1 VPAKGRFLRAEEP
14 EKTASEGANP
24 GLRRVGETT
33 KAVTSPKS
41 RNGADDTFPKLLIEL
56 ARTKGDKPAYREKEY
71 GIWQTY
77 TWRQVGEHV
86 GLLAAGLLDLGF
98 KRDDRLIVI
107 GDNRPRLYWSMCA
120 AQSLGGVPVPVYQDS
135 VAAELAYVVEHAGAR
150 FAIAENQ
157 EQVDKLREI
166 QKTVP
171 SLETIIYD
179 DPRGMRHY
187 TGLVSYAEL
196 QKRGAG
202 VLNTVPHAVATQTER
217 GQGSDDAIM
226 LYTSGTTGRPKG
238 AVLSYDNLIWA
249 AKAGA
254 DYDQLKEGD
263 ELLSYLPMAWV
274 GDHIF
279 SYAQGYVCGLIVN
292 CPESAETVM
301 TDLREIG
308 PTYYFAPPRVL
319 ENLITQVTIRMED
332 AGAIKRRLFRYFMA
346 HARRVGSGILDGK
359 WVTAKD
365 RFVYAL
371 GDLLVY
377 GPLKNMLG
385 MSRVRV
391 AYTAG
396 EAVGPE
402 IFNFYRALGVNM
414 KQLYGQT
421 EASVFVTIHPNG
433 EVFADTV
440 GKPVSEVELRIA
452 DNGEVLYRSPGVFK
466 EYFKNPQATNDAKTA
481 DGWVHTGDAGYL
493 DDRGHL
499 RIIDRAADVGK
510 LTDGTLFAPK
520 FIENKLKFFPHINEA
535 VAFGHGRDFVSAF
548 INIDMTAV
556 GDWAERRNI
565 AYASYQELAAMPA
578 VIELI
583 QSEVEQVNRDL
594 AADPRM
600 AGAQIRRFLVLQKAL
615 DADDGEL
622 TRTNKVRRGFIGERY
637 KALVDALYDGSKNA
651 HIKVEVTFE
660 DGRKGTIEGDVE
672 IRDVSEQAPLR
683 MAS

>member
-1 VPAKGRFLRAEEP
+1 MTTGRP
-14 EKTASEGANP
+14 P
-24 GLRRVGETT
+24 GRPVRESDV
-33 KAVTSPKS
+33 K
-41 RNGADDTFPKLLIEL
+41 DTFPKLLTEL
-56 ARTKGDKPAYREKEY
+56 GRDHRDRPAYREKEY
-71 GIWQTY
+71 GIWQTH

-86 GLLAAGLLDLGF
+86 GLLAAGLADLGF
-98 KRDDRLIVI
+98 RRGDRLIVV
-107 GDNRPRLYWSMCA
+107 GDNRPRLYWAMCA

-135 VAAELAYVVEHAGAR
+135 VAVELAYVVEHAGAR

-157 EQVDKLREI
+157 EQVDKLIEI

-171 SLETIIYD
+171 CLQTIIYD

-187 TGLVSYAEL
+187 EGLLSYAEV

-202 VLNTVPHAVATQTER
+202 VLNTVPHAVVTEVAK

-254 DYDQLKEGD
+254 EYDGLKAGD

-274 GDHIF
+274 GDHLF
-279 SYAQGYVCGLIVN
+279 SYAQGYVLGLVVN
-292 CPESAETVM
+292 CPESAATVM

-332 AGAIKRRLFRYFMA
+332 AGWLKRQLFQFFMT
-346 HARRVGSGILDGK
+346 HARRVGSVLLDGAA
-359 WVTAKD
+359 VSLFD
-365 RFVYAL
+365 RLLYAL

-377 GPLKNMLG
+377 GPLKNTLG

-421 EASVFVTIHPNG
+421 ESSVFVTIHPNG
-433 EVFADTV
+433 EVYSETV
-440 GKPVSEVELRIA
+440 GKPVSQVELKIA
-452 DNGEVLYRSPGVFK
+452 DTGEVLYRSPGVFK
-466 EYFKNPQATNDAKTA
+466 EYFKNPEATHKAKTA

-510 LTDGTLFAPK
+510 LNDGTLFAPK

-535 VAFGHGRDFVSAF
+535 VAFGQGRDFVAVF
-548 INIDMTAV
+548 VNIDMVAV

-565 AYASYQELAAMPA
+565 AYASYQELARHKD
-578 VIELI
+578 VYGLI
-583 QSEVEQVNRDL
+583 QGEIEQVNRDL

-600 AGAQIRRFLVLQKAL
+600 AGAQIRRFLILHKAL

-637 KALVDALYDGSKNA
+637 KVLVDALYARASEV
-651 HIKVEVTFE
+651 HIKVDVTFE

-672 IRDVSEQAPLR
+672 IRDVSPAPALK

>member
-1 VPAKGRFLRAEEP
+1 MQG
-14 EKTASEGANP
+14 T
-24 GLRRVGETT
+24 
-33 KAVTSPKS
+33 
-41 RNGADDTFPKLLIEL
+41 TFPKLLAGL
-56 ARTKGDKPAYREKEY
+56 ARTRGTAPAYREKEY

-77 TWRQVGEHV
+77 DWSDVAGEV
-86 GLLAAGLLDLGF
+86 ETLAAGLADLGF
-98 KRDDRLIVI
+98 VRGERLIVI

-120 AQSLGGVPVPVYQDS
+120 VQCLGGVPVPVYQDS
-135 VAAELAYVVEHAGAR
+135 VAEELAYVVEHAGAR

-157 EQVDKLREI
+157 EQIDKLLEI
-166 QKTVP
+166 QKKVP
-171 SLETIIYD
+171 SLAVLIYD
-179 DPRGMRHY
+179 DPRGLRHY
-187 TGLVSYAEL
+187 EGLLSYDAV
-196 QKRGAG
+196 QARGAAR
-202 VLNTVPHAVATQTER
+202 LAANPTLVADEAAK
-217 GQGSDDAIM
+217 GQGTDDAIM

-238 AVLSYDNLIWA
+238 AVLSFDNLVWA
-249 AKAGA
+249 AEAGA
-254 DYDQLKEGD
+254 AFDGLKAGD

-279 SYAQGYVCGLIVN
+279 SYAQGYVVGLVVN
-292 CPESAETVM
+292 CPESAATVM

-332 AGAIKRRLFRYFMA
+332 AGLLKRTLFQYFMTL
-346 HARRVGSGILDGK
+346 ARRVGPALLDGSK
-359 WVTAKD
+359 VSPVD
-365 RFVYAL
+365 RFLYRL
-371 GDLLVY
+371 GRVLVY
-377 GPLKNMLG
+377 GPLKNTLG
-385 MSRVRV
+385 MSRIRV

-433 EVFADTV
+433 EVYSDTV
-440 GKPVSEVELRIA
+440 GKPVGKVELRIA
-452 DNGEVLYRSPGVFK
+452 ESGEVLYRSPGVFK
-466 EYFKNPQATNDAKTA
+466 EYFKNPEATVEAKTA

-499 RIIDRAADVGK
+499 HIIDRAKDVGK

-535 VAFGHGRDFVSAF
+535 VAFGHGRDFVAVF
-548 INIDMTAV
+548 VNIDMVAV

-565 AYASYQELAAMPA
+565 AYASYQELAGRPE
-578 VIELI
+578 VYDLIEGEI
-583 QSEVEQVNRDL
+583 ERVNQDL
-594 AADPRM
+594 ARDPRM
-600 AGAQIRRFLVLQKAL
+600 AGAQIRRFLILGKAL
-615 DADDGEL
+615 EADDGEL

-637 KALVDALYDGSKNA
+637 KALVDALYDGSKSL
-651 HIKVEVTFE
+651 HVKLDVTFE
-660 DGRKGTIEGDVE
+660 DGRKGAIEGQVL
-672 IRDVSEQAPLR
+672 IRDVDPSHARGRELR